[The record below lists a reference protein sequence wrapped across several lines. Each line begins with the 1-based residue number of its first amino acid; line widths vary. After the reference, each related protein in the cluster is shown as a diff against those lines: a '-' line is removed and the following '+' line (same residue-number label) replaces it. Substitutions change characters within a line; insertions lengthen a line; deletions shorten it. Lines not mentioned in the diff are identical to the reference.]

1 MAPAPKAPIEIAIIG
16 AGIGGLALAI
26 GLHRQNIPFTLY
38 ESAASYSAIGAG
50 VGLGPNA
57 QRAIDLIS
65 PEFTSLYNGIA
76 TGNVGR
82 GKESVLFEVRLAT
95 DGFGDEQGWGERI
108 GMGDYE
114 RTSAHRKD
122 LLDIMTGLIPLET
135 VKFGKK
141 VTHIKQDGE
150 KVHVSFADGSEITVD
165 AVVGCD
171 GSYRGASRPAVLG
184 DQYSITY
191 AGKYCYRSIV
201 PMADAERILGP
212 LAGDAQM
219 FVSKGR
225 NVLTYPISRG
235 RELNAI
241 AFVMDGKPWTH
252 GAWVHEVERETMIA
266 DWEGFVDE
274 RLVKL
279 LDVSS
284 SGIDS

>member
-1 MAPAPKAPIEIAIIG
+1 MTSTHKAPIEIAIIG
-16 AGIGGLALAI
+16 AGIGGLAMAI
-26 GLHRQNIPFTLY
+26 GLHRQSIPYTLY
-38 ESAASYSAIGAG
+38 ESAASYSAVGAG

-65 PEFTSLYNGIA
+65 PEFKSLYDGIA
-76 TGNVGR
+76 TGNVSH
-82 GKESVLFEVRLAT
+82 GKERVMFEVRLAL
-95 DGFGDEQGWGERI
+95 DGFGEEEGWGESV

-122 LLDIMTGLIPLET
+122 LLDVMTGLIPIET

-141 VTHIKQDGE
+141 VTSIEEQTGG
-150 KVHVSFADGSEITVD
+150 KVHVSFADESKVVVD
-165 AVVGCD
+165 AVLGCD
-171 GSYRGASRPAVLG
+171 GSYHGSSRPTVLG
-184 DQYSITY
+184 GAYPPTY

-201 PMADAERILGP
+201 PMKDAVDILGP

-225 NVLTYPISRG
+225 NVLAYPISRG
-235 RELNAI
+235 RELNVI

-252 GAWVHEVERETMIA
+252 SAWVKGVEREEMIK
-266 DWEGFVDE
+266 DWDGLVDK

-279 LDVSS
+279 LDVSL
-284 SGIDS
+284 ILF